1 MTDTAMTSE
10 STVYVTYIAST
21 PQTVW
26 EALTSSDFTTQYFF
40 GRSIE
45 SDWRTGSPWMLRKPD
60 GSADVG
66 GTVREAH
73 PPGRLALTWVVAWM
87 DLPEAIVTYE
97 IDDLGGGV
105 VRLTMTEAHPTPIP
119 AHLLEGGR
127 RGWPMILSGLKSLL
141 ETGKPLAIPTPQ
153 PPKT

>member
-45 SDWRTGSPWMLRKPD
+45 
-60 GSADVG
+60 
-66 GTVREAH
+66 
-73 PPGRLALTWVVAWM
+73 
-87 DLPEAIVTYE
+87 
-97 IDDLGGGV
+97 
-105 VRLTMTEAHPTPIP
+105 
-119 AHLLEGGR
+119 
-127 RGWPMILSGLKSLL
+127 
-141 ETGKPLAIPTPQ
+141 
-153 PPKT
+153 